1 MANKKR
7 LQGESAPHSYF
18 VRQMGR
24 PGEQNTTLLRRYRK
38 LFVFRSL
45 FSRHGALN
53 TNKKQTKN
61 ESVPKVDMFRI
72 PFVKW
77 SPRHLYGDQKT
88 LKKLSV
94 RKSFVFCSPGNI
106 LSCHLVEGR
115 EPEYFWIN
123 NEANKKRLWG
133 KGASHSYFVRQ
144 MGRPG
149 EQNTTV
155 LRRYRILFVFHS
167 RFSRHG
173 ALNAHKKRTKNGRCA
188 EGGYVTDFI
197 RKMVAQALV
206 WRTKKAQ

>member
-1 MANKKR
+1 MRNVVAPNEIRIRKQALDIRTKNDHWATVFFHSYFRRHGAWMANKKR

-88 LKKLSV
+88 LKKLIV

-115 EPEYFWIN
+115 EPKYFWIN
-123 NEANKKRLWG
+123 NNCSPGRL
-133 KGASHSYFVRQ
+133 S
-144 MGRPG
+144 G
-149 EQNTTV
+149 EQKTT
-155 LRRYRILFVFHS
+155 LGRKCLAFVFCS
-167 RFSRHG
+167 P
-173 ALNAHKKRTKNGRCA
+173 NGSP
-188 EGGYVTDFI
+188 
-197 RKMVAQALV
+197 
-206 WRTKKAQ
+206 WRTKYDSITKI